1 MRAVASAAMPPA
13 DDRVLVSATARRAV
27 PADRAVWTLAVAEA
41 GEVPAE
47 TFARCGERLDALTRT
62 LRSALAE
69 TAEIRTGAVTVRP
82 QHDDRGRPT
91 ARVDAWGQVVVDV
104 PLAEAGRAAGAAM
117 SAGADRLEGPALVVR
132 DYDAIQEELLA
143 DAVAIAR
150 RKAERL
156 AAASGRPLGGVVSVS
171 DADEHGGIPRVRAG
185 AVAAFAGPELE
196 PSDTEITVTIRAVFA
211 FAD

>member
-1 MRAVASAAMPPA
+1 MLDGLAE
-13 DDRVLVSATARRAV
+13 DRVRVSATARRAV

-47 TFARCGERLDALTRT
+47 TFERCGERLDALTRA
-62 LRSALAE
+62 LRSALAD
-69 TAEIRTGAVTVRP
+69 TAEIRTGAVTVRA
-82 QHDDRGRPT
+82 QHDDHGRPT
-91 ARVDAWGQVVVDV
+91 ARVDASGQVVVDV

-117 SAGADRLEGPALVVR
+117 AAGADRLNGPALVVR
-132 DYDAIQEELLA
+132 DPGAIEEELLS

-156 AAASGRPLGGVVSVS
+156 AAAAGRPLGGVVSVS
-171 DADEHGGIPRVRAG
+171 SDLDEDGHPHAVYAMAAAGGYE
-185 AVAAFAGPELE
+185 GPELA
-196 PSDTEITVTIRAVFA
+196 PSDTQIAVTIRAVFA

>member
-1 MRAVASAAMPPA
+1 MLDGMAE
-13 DDRVLVSATARRAV
+13 DRVRVSATARRAV

-47 TFARCGERLDALTRT
+47 AFERCGERLDALTRA
-62 LRSALAE
+62 LRSALAD

-82 QHDDRGRPT
+82 QHDDHGRPT
-91 ARVDAWGQVVVDV
+91 ARVDAWGEVVIDV

-117 SAGADRLEGPALVVR
+117 SAGADRLNGPALVVR
-132 DYDAIQEELLA
+132 DPGAIQDDLLA
-143 DAVAIAR
+143 DAVGIAR

-156 AAASGRPLGGVVSVS
+156 AAAAGRPLGGVVSVS
-171 DADEHGGIPRVRAG
+171 SDPGEDGYPRAYAMAAAGGYE
-185 AVAAFAGPELE
+185 GPELA
-196 PSDTEITVTIRAVFA
+196 PSDTEIAVTIRAVFA

>member
-1 MRAVASAAMPPA
+1 MRDGMAE
-13 DDRVLVSATARRAV
+13 DRVRVSATAQRAV

-41 GEVPAE
+41 GERPAD
-47 TFARCGERLDALTRT
+47 TFARCGERLDALTLA
-62 LRSALAE
+62 LRSALAD

-91 ARVDAWGQVVVDV
+91 ARVDAWGQVVIDV
-104 PLAEAGRAAGAAM
+104 PLADAGTAAGAAM
-117 SAGADRLEGPALVVR
+117 SVGADRLNGPALVVR
-132 DYDAIQEELLA
+132 DPGAIQEELLA

-156 AAASGRPLGGVVSVS
+156 AAAAGRPLGGVVSVS
-171 DADEHGGIPRVRAG
+171 TDPAEDGHPRFHAMASVGGYD
-185 AVAAFAGPELE
+185 GPELA
-196 PSDTEITVTIRAVFA
+196 PSDTEIAVTIRAVFA

>member
-1 MRAVASAAMPPA
+1 
-13 DDRVLVSATARRAV
+13 
-27 PADRAVWTLAVAEA
+27 VWTLAVAEA

-47 TFARCGERLDALTRT
+47 TFERCGERLDALTLA
-62 LRSALAE
+62 LRSALAD

-82 QHDDRGRPT
+82 QHDDHGRPT
-91 ARVDAWGQVVVDV
+91 ARVDAWGEVVVDV

-117 SAGADRLEGPALVVR
+117 AAGADRLNGPALVVR
-132 DYDAIQEELLA
+132 DPGAVQDELLA

-156 AAASGRPLGGVVSVS
+156 AAAAGRPLGGVVSMSS
-171 DADEHGGIPRVRAG
+171 DPDEVGYAATR
-185 AVAAFAGPELE
+185 AAFAFGSSEGPDLA
-196 PSDTEITVTIRAVFA
+196 PADTEIAVTIRAVFA